1 MFHLHRH
8 WLLDVLDIGLV
19 AFLFYRL
26 FLRVK
31 GTRAAQMFGSLVFI
45 LLVSL
50 LAQYLQLNAL
60 NWIFNTLKQV
70 WVVAFV
76 VIFQPELRGALA
88 QLGQAP
94 LLSDIFRMGRYGVL
108 AQVVSAAEQI
118 QGRGWG
124 GLIVLERDVGL
135 MNYAETGT
143 RIDALVTRELLLTLF
158 TPGSP
163 LHDGAV
169 VISGDTLVSAG
180 CTLPMSQNPT
190 LTGSLGMRHRAAL
203 GLAEETDAVIVVISE
218 ERREITLAYG
228 GVLHLALDRGRLR
241 GDLSMLFGGY
251 RLRFRRWWG
260 RLRSG
265 SSAAAPTPAPDDKD
279 QASAAP

>member
-8 WLLDVLDIGLV
+8 WLLDVLDILLV
-19 AFLFYRL
+19 SFLFYRL

-45 LLVSL
+45 LLVSF

-60 NWIFNTLKQV
+60 NWIFSTLKQV

-94 LLSDIFRMGRYGVL
+94 LLSDVFRMGRYGVL
-108 AQVVSAAEQI
+108 AQVVSAAEQLKE
-118 QGRGWG
+118 RGWG

-135 MNYAETGT
+135 ANYAETGT
-143 RIDALVTRELLLTLF
+143 RIDSSVTRELILTLF

-169 VISGDTLVSAG
+169 MISGDKIVSAG
-180 CTLPMSQNPT
+180 CTLPMSQSPA
-190 LTGSLGMRHRAAL
+190 LTGALGMRHRAAL
-203 GLAEETDAVIVVISE
+203 GLSEETDAVIVVVSE
-218 ERREITLAYG
+218 ERGEISLASG
-228 GVLHLALDRGRLR
+228 GELMRNLDRIRLR
-241 GDLSMLFGGY
+241 LELTALFGGY
-251 RLRFRRWWG
+251 RLRLRRFWN
-260 RLRSG
+260 RLRNRRPVTADPG
-265 SSAAAPTPAPDDKD
+265 DDGAASAPTP
-279 QASAAP
+279 

>member
-1 MFHLHRH
+1 MFHFHQH
-8 WLLDVLDIGLV
+8 WFLDILDILIV

-31 GTRAAQMFGSLVFI
+31 GTRAAQMFSSLVFI

-60 NWIFNTLKQV
+60 NWIFSLLKQV

-94 LLSDIFRMGRYGVL
+94 LLADVFRTGRYGVL
-108 AQVVSAAEQI
+108 SEVVKATEQLKE
-118 QGRGWG
+118 RRWG

-135 MNYAETGT
+135 RNYAETGT
-143 RIDALVTRELLLTLF
+143 RLDSQVTGELLVTLF

-169 VISGDTLVSAG
+169 MISGDSVVSAG
-180 CTLPMSQNPT
+180 CILPLSQNPYT
-190 LTGSLGMRHRAAL
+190 SGSLGMRHRAAL
-203 GLAEETDAVIVVISE
+203 GLTEETDAVVVVVSE
-218 ERREITLAYG
+218 ERREVALASA
-228 GVLHLALDRGRLR
+228 GVLRRNLDEAQLR
-241 GDLSMLFGGY
+241 EELGWLFGRR
-251 RLRFRRWWG
+251 RLKLRRMWFG
-260 RLRSG
+260 KKKRATARVT
-265 SSAAAPTPAPDDKD
+265 TPESTHP
-279 QASAAP
+279 